1 MATDMPGVLASGSV
15 ASNANHSNLWG
26 AKKAT
31 SSSYVTKGNGTGQN
45 TGIFNVPH
53 NVGSTNYTVMVVP
66 TQDNISVRVINKA
79 STSIQVSVKTH
90 QTHLLT
96 VRSITRLLGITKK
109 SGKSTA

>member
-1 MATDMPGVLASGSV
+1 MPGVLASGSV

-79 STSIQVSVKTH
+79 STSIQVSIKNASNAFVDGSFDYT
-90 QTHLLT
+90 
-96 VRSITRLLGITKK
+96 IIGNN
-109 SGKSTA
+109 